1 MGSREESLG
10 RESED
15 LHLNDEG
22 ASDKD
27 RGVVGKIAVHAR
39 SVVPDSVTLWTVTRQ
54 APLSVGFSR
63 WEYWSGLPCPP
74 SGNLPKPGIEPRSPA
89 LQVNSLLTEPSGKPR
104 KIAGQLQIE
113 LKRGIGVIDIDLE
126 LIPPAKT
133 WEWWAEPWRWNL
145 GEIATSKWEEHRKNS
160 KRWSERWE
168 ENEERYFLKFL
179 LYNLDPCC
187 LLCEIFDS
195 TGKG

>member
-27 RGVVGKIAVHAR
+27 RGVVGKTAVHAR

-63 WEYWSGLPCPP
+63 WEYWSGLPCSP
-74 SGNLPKPGIEPRSPA
+74 SGDLPKPGIEPRSPA
-89 LQVNSLLTEPSGKPR
+89 LQVNSLLTEPPGKPR

-126 LIPPAKT
+126 LIPAAKT

-145 GEIATSKWEEHRKNS
+145 GEIATSKWGG
-160 KRWSERWE
+160 
-168 ENEERYFLKFL
+168 
-179 LYNLDPCC
+179 
-187 LLCEIFDS
+187 
-195 TGKG
+195 T